1 MHFNTFFFLL
11 VLFLFFDAMGHID
24 LFRWF
29 QLNMNEFSCPW
40 CFCILLSAVGFA
52 CQLNA
57 LH

>member
-1 MHFNTFFFLL
+1 MHFNTFFLV

-40 CFCILLSAVGFA
+40 CFCILLSAVEFVVS
-52 CQLNA
+52 
-57 LH
+57 